1 MSDVATLGQALRAGD
16 RAALARAITLVEST
30 RRADR
35 LAADRLL
42 EKVLPAAGGA
52 LRVGVSG
59 PPGVG
64 KSTLIEA
71 LGLRLTGAG
80 TRVGVLA
87 IDPTSSR
94 GGGSILGDRT
104 RMIELSRR
112 ERAYIRPSP
121 SGRMLGGVARRT
133 REAMVLVEAWGAEVV
148 LLETVGVGQ
157 SEVAAAGMVDQF
169 LLLIAPGA
177 GDELQGIKRGVIELA
192 DVLVVN
198 KADGEL
204 TAAAGRARDEYGA
217 ALRLLRPKHAG
228 LPSPALA
235 CSAMEGRG
243 LDELWATVL
252 ERDAALRADGRRDA
266 LRAEQSRE
274 WLRTE
279 LREGVLEALDRHPA
293 ARERATAAER
303 AVAAGELLPP
313 VAADR
318 ILSALLDGD

>member
-1 MSDVATLGQALRAGD
+1 VSDLAALGQALQAGD

-42 EKVLPAAGGA
+42 EEVLPAAGGA
-52 LRVGVSG
+52 LRVSVSG

-71 LGLRLTGAG
+71 LGLRLTDAGA
-80 TRVGVLA
+80 RVGVLA

-121 SGRMLGGVARRT
+121 SGGMLGGVARRT

-169 LLLIAPGA
+169 LLLLAPGA

-204 TAAAGRARDEYGA
+204 AAAAERARGEYGA

-228 LPSPALA
+228 LPTPALA

-266 LRAEQSRE
+266 LRSEQSRE

-293 ARERATAAER
+293 ARERAAAAER

-318 ILSALLDGD
+318 ILSALLDSD